1 MRKIASLLMM
11 LMFFCA
17 LAFGQTTR
25 TVTGQVRDDKGDPI
39 PFATVVE
46 TGTQNATK
54 ADVSGNFSI
63 KVRDGAQLTIT
74 SAGFEP
80 LTVTA
85 SAAVQNLTLKTRTT
99 EMQEVVVT
107 TALGIQRQAKEIG
120 YSTAKVKA
128 AELTAARPTN
138 LQNGLTGKVSGLNV
152 TTVNSGVFADT
163 RLTLRGIRSLTGNNQ
178 PMLILDG
185 VPLSLSYLSSINPN
199 DVADVTILKSASATA
214 IYGPDGANGAIVI
227 ATKRGSKAKPN
238 ITVSHSTQFESIS
251 YMPKFQERFGSGYSA
266 DAQGYGIY
274 DPVEQQSW
282 GPEFDGSMVEIG
294 EAGPNGLPVQV
305 VPYRYN
311 KKGRRNFFDVGMTN
325 QTDVSFSTGDFYISG
340 QNALIRGTV
349 PGDENNRRTLTLRA
363 EKEYNRFKA
372 TFNVRYTQNLY
383 DVTYNNTLVWY
394 TVSGTPGHIDLD
406 WYKDW
411 RNDYFSSPNGYY
423 TTFMDNN
430 GKTPYFAKDNYRD
443 KGRSD
448 DLFGNVELNFK
459 ATDWLRFTYRLGAT
473 VTDANTRRTRGAF
486 THSAFSGTRQY
497 PPTTNV
503 TAAVND
509 ASVFSNRLTSETF
522 AIFDK
527 KFKKFGFNAI
537 LGHSFRQST
546 SKSVSAGS
554 DNLGTSN
561 LLSLVARKGEPTVG
575 VANVK
580 TRLERFFGRIGF
592 DYNGWAFLEATGSY
606 DRDSRLAPPN
616 GDFKMSDVS
625 FFYPGVNASILLH
638 EVIPGIKGSSV
649 INYLKLRGAITKTGN
664 VNAGAYS
671 YETVFGLGTFFP
683 FGSISGYQIGG
694 QQAPSSLAP
703 EFIVNKEVGIEL
715 GFLKN
720 RISVEATY
728 FNQDNTDQ
736 IIGVQLAN
744 TTGYTSALL
753 NAASFINKGFELDL
767 RLTPLVK
774 INDVSIDFKANY
786 TYNTSEVTSIY
797 PGLDEL
803 GAGNFLYAIVG
814 QPAYVFKLTDYV
826 RDDQG
831 RVVVDATTGMPTLNP
846 NLTQFGRNQPT
857 DIIGLNLNV
866 NWKNLSFSATGE
878 YRGGN
883 QMVAD
888 QLGGFL
894 DDNGISAR
902 SAYNGRRPFVW
913 PNSSYYDGTKYV
925 DNTDIFT
932 TSYGRPFWNSTLNT
946 GAVTN
951 YLASAAFWKLRE
963 VAISYSFNGAKL
975 FKGNV
980 VKNITVGVTGRNLL
994 MKVPDSNQW
1003 TDPEFSNTTGNAQ
1016 SRSTAANMP
1025 PSRFYGANVIFQ
1037 F

>member
-39 PFATVVE
+39 PFATIVE

-63 KVRDGAQLTIT
+63 KVKDGAQLTIT

-128 AELTAARPTN
+128 SELTAARPTN

-185 VPLSLSYLSSINPN
+185 VPLSLAYLSSINPN
-199 DVADVTILKSASATA
+199 DVADVTVLKSASATA

-227 ATKRGSKAKPN
+227 TTKRGSKAKPS

-251 YMPKFQERFGSGYSA
+251 YMPKFQERFGSGYSF

-282 GPEFDGSMVEIG
+282 GSEFDGSMVELG
-294 EAGPNGLPVQV
+294 EPGPGLPVQM
-305 VPYRYN
+305 VPYKYIKN
-311 KKGRRNFFDVGMTN
+311 GRRNFFDVGMTN

-340 QNALIRGTV
+340 QNALIRGTL

-394 TVSGTPGHIDLD
+394 TVSGTPGQIDLD

-443 KGRSD
+443 NGRSD

-486 THSAFSGTRQY
+486 THSAFSQTRHY

-527 KFKKFGFNAI
+527 KFKKFGLNAI

-575 VANVK
+575 VSNVK
-580 TRLERFFGRIGF
+580 TRLERFFGRVGF
-592 DYNGWAFLEATGSY
+592 DYDGWAFIEATGSY
-606 DRDSRLAPPN
+606 DTDSRLAPPN
-616 GDFKMSDVS
+616 GEFKRSDIS

-683 FGSISGYQIGG
+683 FGSVSGYQIGG
-694 QQAPSSLAP
+694 QQAPSELDP

-720 RISVEATY
+720 RISFEATY

-744 TTGYTSALL
+744 STGYTSALL

-774 INDVSIDFKANY
+774 INNVSIDFKANY

-814 QPAYVFKLTDYV
+814 QPAYTFKLTDYV

-846 NLTQFGRNQPT
+846 NLTQFGRNLPT

-866 NWKNLSFSATGE
+866 NWKSLSFSATGE

-883 QMVAD
+883 QMVSD

-894 DDNGISAR
+894 DDNGISER

-913 PNSSYYDGTKYV
+913 PNSSYFDGTKYV
-925 DNTDIFT
+925 DNTDVFT
-932 TSYGRPFWNSTLNT
+932 QSYGRPFWNSTLNT
-946 GAVTN
+946 GAITN

-963 VAISYSFNGAKL
+963 VAISYNFSGAKL

-980 VKNITVGVTGRNLL
+980 VKGITVGVTGRNLL
-994 MKVPDSNQW
+994 MWVPKSNQW

-1016 SRSTAANMP
+1016 SRSTAANLP
-1025 PSRFYGANVIFQ
+1025 PSRFYGANIVFQ